1 MASSP
6 ITSWQKEGQKV
17 ETVTDFIFVCSKIT
31 ADGDCSHEIKRHFL
45 LRRKAMTNLD
55 SVLKS
60 RDIILS
66 TKVWTVKAMVF
77 PIVVQGCEHWTMKK
91 IECQR
96 TDVFELGYWR
106 RLLIIPWRAKRSNQ
120 SFLKDINAEY
130 SLEGLKL
137 KLQYSGYLMQS
148 ANSFKKILM
157 QGKTKDSRSRG

>member
-1 MASSP
+1 
-6 ITSWQKEGQKV
+6 
-17 ETVTDFIFVCSKIT
+17 
-31 ADGDCSHEIKRHFL
+31 
-45 LRRKAMTNLD
+45 
-55 SVLKS
+55 
-60 RDIILS
+60 
-66 TKVWTVKAMVF
+66 
-77 PIVVQGCEHWTMKK
+77 MKK

-106 RLLIIPWRAKRSNQ
+106 RLLRIPWRAKRSNQ

-157 QGKTKDSRSRG
+157 QGKTKDSRSRGWQKMRWLDGIINSMDMSLNKLQDMKGRETWSTVVHGVTRSQTQPSNWTTRLEWEVFLRTRPWTYEKNTGGIQTVV

>member
-1 MASSP
+1 
-6 ITSWQKEGQKV
+6 
-17 ETVTDFIFVCSKIT
+17 
-31 ADGDCSHEIKRHFL
+31 
-45 LRRKAMTNLD
+45 
-55 SVLKS
+55 
-60 RDIILS
+60 
-66 TKVWTVKAMVF
+66 
-77 PIVVQGCEHWTMKK
+77 MKK

-106 RLLIIPWRAKRSNQ
+106 RLLRIPWRAKRSNQ